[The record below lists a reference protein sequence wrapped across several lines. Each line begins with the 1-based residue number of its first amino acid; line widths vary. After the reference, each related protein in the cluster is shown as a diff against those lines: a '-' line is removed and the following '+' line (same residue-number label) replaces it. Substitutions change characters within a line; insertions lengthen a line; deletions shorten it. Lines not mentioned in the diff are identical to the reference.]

1 MFFQF
6 LAQSSCLCN
15 SKQDGMNKIGIMC
28 QKNGTFKKASLCRS
42 DEICIGPFTEKNAV
56 KGIKKLCQRGNILYH
71 FPGILVIAINREKI
85 PFDTLI
91 FLSTKGYSA
100 VSTTYCLYH
109 AISAQNLTILGVGD
123 TVCLMT

>member
-1 MFFQF
+1 
-6 LAQSSCLCN
+6 
-15 SKQDGMNKIGIMC
+15 MNKIGIMC

-71 FPGILVIAINREKI
+71 FPGIVVMAINLNKTNREKI
-85 PFDTLI
+85 SFHTLI